1 MIAALADL
9 KGVGGNTTLAKHFTG
24 SRAQST

>member
-1 MIAALADL
+1 MIAALADP
-9 KGVGGNTTLAKHFTG
+9 KDVGGNTTLAPHFTG